1 MSPISPCSCLRPIHW
16 SQVLSQEWRC
26 SWSSAERW
34 CSNYIWMISQ
44 FIVYLGV
51 PYIRGLMVDGVSIEM
66 HLKILS
72 VFCQLFCSGPSVS
85 RGSVAGDVMAR
96 EVPKSPYFDSA
107 WWRHQMET
115 FSALLALCERN
126 PPVTGGFHSQRPVT
140 ESFDVFL
147 DLHLNKRLNKQSR
160 CLWFEMP
167 SCSLWLQ
174 RTWLCWHW
182 GQHKIATM
190 LQTLFSFYW
199 KYCINIVFHRYLF
212 WWAQLTISQIRFR

>member
-1 MSPISPCSCLRPIHW
+1 MSPILPCSCLSPIHW

-44 FIVYLGV
+44 LIVYLGV
-51 PYIRGLMVDGVSIEM
+51 SYIRGLMVDGVSIEM

-115 FSALLALCERN
+115 FSALLALCEGN
-126 PPVTGGFHSQRPVT
+126 PPVTGGFPSQRPVT
-140 ESFDVFL
+140 ELWCFSWSAPEQTVEQTVKMPVIWDAIMLIMTATNMTLLTLRPTQNSYNVADTIQFL
-147 DLHLNKRLNKQSR
+147 LKILH
-160 CLWFEMP
+160 
-167 SCSLWLQ
+167 
-174 RTWLCWHW
+174 
-182 GQHKIATM
+182 
-190 LQTLFSFYW
+190 
-199 KYCINIVFHRYLF
+199 
-212 WWAQLTISQIRFR
+212 